1 DNLHAKTGS
10 MAGVSSLSGYI
21 TDADGR
27 RLVFSMISNN
37 YLSNAAPIRTLE
49 NRVALALTQWHD

>member
-1 DNLHAKTGS
+1 

-21 TDADGR
+21 TDAQGR

-37 YLSNAAPIRTLE
+37 YLSTAAPIRALE
-49 NRVALALTQWHD
+49 NRVALALVQWHD